1 MITMNQHHSRI
12 SCYFLVLLALWL
24 FVLLTPSTVQAAQSI
39 TEHAPVNMTATA
51 SDFNAGEKVA
61 PNNLIQWTSDIAWI
75 ITVKS
80 LDSDL
85 GQSNDFSYT
94 KPLSDLKW
102 KRSTWPFWLTMT
114 TTDANVSAGSSGSG
128 QFNVDYKVLLSWSAD
143 IPGSYGA
150 TIQYTISPN

>member
-1 MITMNQHHSRI
+1 MITMSQHHSRI

-24 FVLLTPSTVQAAQSI
+24 VVLLAPSTAHAAQSI
-39 TEHAPVNMTATA
+39 TEHDPVYMTATA

-61 PNNLIQWTSDIAWI
+61 LNNLIKWTSDVAWI

-80 LDSDL
+80 LDNDL
-85 GQSNDFSYT
+85 GSSGGYT

-102 KRSTWPFWLTMT
+102 RRSTWPFWVTMT
-114 TTDANVSAGSSGSG
+114 TTDADVGAGSPGSD
-128 QFNVDYKVLLSWSAD
+128 QFNVDYKVLLSWALD

-150 TIQYTISPN
+150 TLQYTISPN